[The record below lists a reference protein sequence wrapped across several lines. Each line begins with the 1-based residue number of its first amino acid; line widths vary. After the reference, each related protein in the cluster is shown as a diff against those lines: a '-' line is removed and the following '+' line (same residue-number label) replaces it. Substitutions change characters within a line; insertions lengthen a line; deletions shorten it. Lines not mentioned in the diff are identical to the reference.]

1 MMAEQTQDKALTN
14 NKQSISEG
22 NMKAKRKERKKNSLP
37 TSVGDEVIVGSYP
50 FRVGAYISWND
61 IEALPTG
68 ALFSPSKRGIIPF
81 QRLSKSSYSDLI
93 TGETTTGVS
102 DSGKV
107 YRIYLSP
114 AKE

>member
-1 MMAEQTQDKALTN
+1 MSAEQTQSKAETN
-14 NKQSISEG
+14 NKQSVSEV
-22 NMKAKRKERKKNSLP
+22 NSKARRKERKRNSLP
-37 TSVGDEVIVGSYP
+37 MSVGDEVFVGAYP
-50 FRVGAYISWND
+50 FRVGAYVSWND
-61 IEALPTG
+61 MEGLPTG
-68 ALFSPSKRGIIPF
+68 ALFSPSKRGILPF

-93 TGETTTGVS
+93 TGETTTGVQ